1 MTSINQ
7 VRPPVAIAALILCMA
22 IASPTRALI
31 TEPELK
37 ARIEQAAKDFR
48 DISMVGTVTYK
59 NKKAIAKIESNYAR
73 LYDFK
78 SANVSFKY
86 PDKLRMDGK
95 LGMVRFEYIINGWS
109 KIIRAPTVRFTKRED
124 FTDDPAKLQDAL
136 DIGIVT
142 PTLWRNRR
150 IEVIADA
157 EAAASGEIKLRL
169 HWPKGDMILLA
180 WLDEKDLWLK
190 RFEKRTS
197 AGELQFK
204 VIYLNPRKAGGVVWM
219 PTTVELYASDG
230 EKAGATEYTDIKVNT
245 GLADSLFE

>member
-1 MTSINQ
+1 LTNNSS
-7 VRPPVAIAALILCMA
+7 VRWTITIAAFALCLTIPNA
-22 IASPTRALI
+22 ARALV

-37 ARIEQAAKDFR
+37 SRIEQAAKGLK

-59 NKKAIAKIESNYAR
+59 SKRAITRIESNYAR

-78 SANVSFKY
+78 SAKISFKD
-86 PDKLRMDGK
+86 PDKLMMDGK